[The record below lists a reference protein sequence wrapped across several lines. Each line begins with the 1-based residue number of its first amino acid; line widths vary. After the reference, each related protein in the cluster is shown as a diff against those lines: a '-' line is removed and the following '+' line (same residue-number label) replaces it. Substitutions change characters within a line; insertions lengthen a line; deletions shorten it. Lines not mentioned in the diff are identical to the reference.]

1 MLYSYKDTFFIK
13 AIMELEE
20 LKTLIQNIADKTETS
35 YSKPSPAQLPKDLVY
50 MFGNS
55 IAKKYREENG
65 ITETNINLR
74 EFVKSAHGKIH
85 CVDIDDYA
93 KSGSIY
99 IHNKES
105 FDIVLPMF
113 TAPIRD
119 RFTIAHE
126 MGHFFLHSLAG
137 ERKMWADRKG
147 SGPVEWEANWF
158 AASFLMPRYLIKK
171 NKITTVSEMMDAFG
185 VSAQAAELRLEYNG

>member
-1 MLYSYKDTFFIK
+1 MN
-13 AIMELEE
+13 LEE
-20 LKTLIQNIADKTETS
+20 LKQLIQNIADKKETS
-35 YSKPSPAQLPKDLVY
+35 YSKPLPTQLSKDLIY

-55 IAKKYREENG
+55 ISKKYREENS
-65 ITETNINLR
+65 ITDTNINLR
-74 EFVKSAHGKIH
+74 DFVLFAHGKIH

-99 IHNKES
+99 IHDKEN

-126 MGHFFLHSLAG
+126 MGHYYLHSLAG
-137 ERKMWADRKG
+137 ERKIWADRKG

-171 NKITTVSEMMDAFG
+171 HKISTVSEMMDAFG
-185 VSAQAAELRLEYNG
+185 VSSQAAELRLEYNG